1 MNDIKIIKVQ
11 YRVILF
17 TKPYM
22 QYSKHQISI
31 YIIVV
36 YDTK

>member
-1 MNDIKIIKVQ
+1 MNDSKIIKVQ
-11 YRVILF
+11 YRVMLF

-22 QYSKHQISI
+22 QYSKHQISLD
-31 YIIVV
+31 IIGV